1 VYFDLFFTC
10 PYFSTSNIKSLGS
23 PSSKRKK
30 KEKKM
35 FKVSIGIQG
44 ASSAFTC
51 DIMRNQKFQS
61 LKTAEVEARM

>member
-1 VYFDLFFTC
+1 
-10 PYFSTSNIKSLGS
+10 
-23 PSSKRKK
+23 
-30 KEKKM
+30 M